1 MDYCTSDDIEIQIGK
16 NSLVQLTNDDNT
28 QQTVDSVVVEE
39 ALIYSSTL
47 IDGYLRGKY
56 NLPLNT
62 QFPLLRVIAIDICIY
77 KLYSRRIYTDMPET
91 ISENYKNA
99 IRTLEQLKKGVI
111 TLETSEST
119 EVKTSGEYRTNKTE
133 LDRIFNKKVINFE
146 Y

>member
-1 MDYCTSDDIEIQIGK
+1 MDYCISDDIEIQIGK

-62 QFPLLRVIAIDICIY
+62 QQMQMCI
-77 KLYSRRIYTDMPET
+77 
-91 ISENYKNA
+91 
-99 IRTLEQLKKGVI
+99 
-111 TLETSEST
+111 
-119 EVKTSGEYRTNKTE
+119 
-133 LDRIFNKKVINFE
+133 
-146 Y
+146 